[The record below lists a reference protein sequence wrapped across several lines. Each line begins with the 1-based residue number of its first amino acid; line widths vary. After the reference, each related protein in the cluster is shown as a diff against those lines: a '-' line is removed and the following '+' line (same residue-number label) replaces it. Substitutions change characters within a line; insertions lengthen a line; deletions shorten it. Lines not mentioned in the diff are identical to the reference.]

1 MAKSKKLTEQELTQV
16 QSMLNAFNQLKMQ
29 LGDAVLQQ
37 SSIVSKIDTLKK
49 EYAAVELE
57 LSKKYGEDSQI
68 DVQTGEVKKK
78 EELTKVE

>member
-1 MAKSKKLTEQELTQV
+1 
-16 QSMLNAFNQLKMQ
+16 
-29 LGDAVLQQ
+29 
-37 SSIVSKIDTLKK
+37 
-49 EYAAVELE
+49 LE